1 MLATGVNGNQANQTF
16 TVTYT
21 DGTTSIFT
29 QSLSDWNTPQNYAG
43 ETKALTEAYRLNP
56 NGTPDDRTFYVYGYT
71 FAINSAKT
79 VKSLA
84 LPNNSDVVVLALT
97 LSP

>member
-1 MLATGVNGNQANQTF
+1 
-16 TVTYT
+16 
-21 DGTTSIFT
+21 
-29 QSLSDWNTPQNYAG
+29 LS
-43 ETKALTEAYRLNP
+43 P

-84 LPNNSDVVVLALT
+84 LPKNSDVVVLALT